1 MNLDKIQE
9 ETIKGNIAPWV
20 YVTQQRYQ
28 IKDKKGAEVDIAV
41 QRISEAFDTF
51 VLCLYEK
58 WKSKY
63 QSERAFL
70 DSFSLKGRESR
81 YLDEN
86 GNPEMI
92 ATDEQ
97 VKEMVLEE
105 ISDTIGEFSN
115 LLETNAHEKLG
126 RKVLGKV
133 FRHEKPLYVTLR
145 RTSPQDN
152 AVFVGYSHSLEEK
165 CTNSDTQD
173 IPLDKVSVKIS
184 KSYDEGKLGFE
195 KSDELSKLII
205 DYLFE
210 SKLGIPF
217 HYLWVRRDNDTVWL
231 QFLNSD
237 M

>member
-9 ETIKGNIAPWV
+9 EIMKGNIAPWV
-20 YVTQQRYQ
+20 YVVQQRYQ
-28 IKDKKGAEVDIAV
+28 IGDKKGVEVDISV
-41 QRISEAFDTF
+41 QRIGEAFDTF

-70 DSFSLKGRESR
+70 DGFSLKERESR

-86 GNPEMI
+86 GNPELI
-92 ATDEQ
+92 TTDEQ
-97 VKEMVLEE
+97 VKETVLEE

-115 LLETNAHEKLG
+115 FLETNAHEKLG
-126 RKVLGKV
+126 RKILGQV
-133 FRHEKPLYVTLR
+133 IRNEKPLYVTLR
-145 RTSPQDN
+145 RNSPQDN
-152 AVFVGYSHSLEEK
+152 AVFVGYSHSLDEK
-165 CTNSDTQD
+165 CTKTSTPD
-173 IPLDKVSVKIS
+173 IPLDKFSVKIS
-184 KSYDEGKLGFE
+184 KFGDEKLGFE
-195 KSDELSKLII
+195 KSDELSELII